1 MEKYVVPQVVDPIWI
16 TITST
21 PRSELITDSLAE
33 QVPGPVSTNTRE
45 RPSEGSGWPWVTDE
59 KLSPTL
65 MNGSGEIG
73 CPVTG
78 LKPGYFS
85 LKVSCSNVFPAVRAG
100 PAIMNAS
107 SLAMS
112 RNPPPL

>member
-1 MEKYVVPQVVDPIWI
+1 M
-16 TITST
+16 
-21 PRSELITDSLAE
+21 PRSELMIDSLAE
-33 QVPGPVSTNTRE
+33 HVPEPVSTNTRV
-45 RPSEGSGWPWVTDE
+45 RLVKKGSDWPPTGWLGGAVNPCPV
-59 KLSPTL
+59 PR
-65 MNGSGEIG
+65 NGSGRMG

-78 LKPGYFS
+78 SKVGYLS
-85 LKVSCSNVFPAVRAG
+85 LKDSFSNVFPLVLVG